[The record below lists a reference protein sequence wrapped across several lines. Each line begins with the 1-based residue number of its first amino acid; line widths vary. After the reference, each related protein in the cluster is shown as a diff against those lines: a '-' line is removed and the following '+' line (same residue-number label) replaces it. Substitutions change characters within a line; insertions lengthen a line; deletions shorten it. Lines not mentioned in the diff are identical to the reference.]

1 MSYSKTHWVDKVTPL
16 SPANFNKIENWIEQ
30 TDIYFANVGKSI
42 KRSASFTIAAD
53 DVDKV
58 IVLTNTSEIVITVPP
73 NASVQILKDKS
84 ISFLRKGTGK
94 VRFATSGAAVLTS
107 KDSKRYMDGMG
118 SMVVLIKTELTGS
131 CVDDVNAFDLIGAL
145 AVS

>member
-1 MSYSKTHWVDKVTPL
+1 MAYIKTAWGEDVPITPQKL
-16 SPANFNKIENWIEQ
+16 QNIENWIEQ
-30 TDIYFANVGKSI
+30 ADTFLTNNGKSI
-42 KRSASFTIAAD
+42 RRNSSFTIAAD